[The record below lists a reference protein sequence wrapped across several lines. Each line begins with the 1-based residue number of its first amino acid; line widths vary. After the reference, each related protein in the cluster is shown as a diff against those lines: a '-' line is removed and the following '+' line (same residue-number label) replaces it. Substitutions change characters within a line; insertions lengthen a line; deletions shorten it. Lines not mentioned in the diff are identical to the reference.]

1 MAVMSPTPD
10 SAHSPSSKPFA
21 FVCQNLQFSYA
32 NKTVLHIPTWQVA
45 MGSRIFLR
53 GASGSGKST
62 LLNLLCGML
71 VPTRGDLRVL
81 ERDMTLMS
89 EHSRDRFRAR
99 HMGVVFQQF
108 NLIPWLSVR
117 DNLAFVLD
125 GPSREK
131 ETLIQEWLERVG
143 LGNNGKDYPYQMSI
157 GMQQRA
163 AVARAMIVRP
173 DILFLDEPFSA
184 LDELTAMRMRTEVL
198 ELCAEL
204 GATVLLVTHNPMEAA
219 YLADRLVIMAG
230 QPGGIVDIMDLNH
243 LGRPRDSD
251 DVELWKISRQ
261 AVAKL
266 DGSQA
271 GS

>member
-89 EHSRDRFRAR
+89 GHSRDRFRAR

-117 DNLAFVLD
+117 DNVHLAAYFAD
-125 GPSREK
+125 GQASVSQRLSELADQLHLSS
-131 ETLIQEWLERVG
+131 TLLERKAAQ
-143 LGNNGKDYPYQMSI
+143 LSI
-157 GMQQRA
+157 GQQQRV
-163 AVARAMIVRP
+163 AVMRALINQP
-173 DILFLDEPFSA
+173 DILLVDEPTSA
-184 LDELTAMRMRTEVL
+184 LDQDNRDAFINLLMTTLDTCGATLLFVSHDQTLAGHFPLQFSM
-198 ELCAEL
+198 AEL
-204 GATVLLVTHNPMEAA
+204 N
-219 YLADRLVIMAG
+219 
-230 QPGGIVDIMDLNH
+230 
-243 LGRPRDSD
+243 
-251 DVELWKISRQ
+251 
-261 AVAKL
+261 
-266 DGSQA
+266 QA
-271 GS
+271 GRAV